1 MIRSADALEHCRAV
15 LDAGGYDI
23 GFRDERPLGEV
34 LLAETD
40 YALVMAIVVPD
51 DDPQRFV
58 EDAQATLTH
67 HAAKHPSPRRWD
79 LYLVLVVPGDD
90 QRYDEVRDAFE
101 SDTRYARKLVV
112 TGDRDVTERVLRLL
126 LPLRPVPEIE
136 LSDPLGTVRTKLIDA
151 GLDAALADVAVSSF
165 AQTAEVQIP

>member
-1 MIRSADALEHCRAV
+1 MIRSADALEHCRAL

-23 GFRDERPLGEV
+23 DFCNEGALGEV

-40 YALVMAIVVPD
+40 YALVMAIVVRD
-51 DDPQRFV
+51 DDLQRFV

-67 HAAKHPSPRRWD
+67 HAAVHPSPRRWD
-79 LYLVLVVPGDD
+79 LYLVLVVSGDG

-112 TGDRDVTERVLRLL
+112 TGDRDATERVLRLL
-126 LPLRPVPEIE
+126 LPLRPVPEME
-136 LSDPLGTVRTKLIDA
+136 LTDPLSTVRTKLIDA
-151 GLDAALADVAVSSF
+151 GLDAALADAAVSSF
-165 AQTAEVQIP
+165 AQTAEVHIP

>member
-1 MIRSADALEHCRAV
+1 MIRPADPLEHCRAV

-23 GFRDERPLGEV
+23 DFRDEGALGEV

-40 YALVMAIVVPD
+40 HALVMAIVVPD
-51 DDPQRFV
+51 GDPHCFV

-67 HAAKHPSPRRWD
+67 HAAVHPSPRRWD
-79 LYLVLVVPGDD
+79 LYLVLVVAGEDR
-90 QRYDEVRDAFE
+90 RYDEVRDAFE

-112 TGDRDVTERVLRLL
+112 TGDRGATERALRLL

-136 LSDPLGTVRTKLIDA
+136 LTDPLGTVRTKLIDA